1 MRSWTWETC
10 LNQLLCMD
18 MAIVRFKCVCFKVFQ
33 YGTDG
38 LSELLDDL
46 YTAKKELGT
55 TSLCA
60 ETGNM

>member
-1 MRSWTWETC
+1 
-10 LNQLLCMD
+10 MD